1 MSTPYVLPDDG
12 TATQHDG
19 IDSLAI
25 KNTLLRRLLTRI
37 ALKTTA
43 RLYKHN
49 GPCIP
54 ISKHLIVKTGPFVHL
69 TEAATMSFVA
79 ANTSIPVPAVH
90 CSFIHKNRAFIVMER
105 IQGNSLAEAWPTL
118 SDAGLDNI
126 FAQLRQ
132 MFQELRALPP
142 PPGTGVESCG
152 GGSLRDS
159 RIPRSRPR
167 FGPFKCVQDFHR
179 WLREDLRPE
188 EQPEHMHDQEWKE
201 IKEMV
206 SKQDGPWP
214 PAVFTHGDLNPFNI
228 LVRGG
233 YVVGIID
240 WEFAGWY
247 PCYWEYTSAWC
258 GNHTR
263 QAWQG
268 FIAQF
273 LDPYPAELE
282 MEKTRQRWWGDI

>member
-1 MSTPYVLPDDG
+1 MSTPYVLPDDE

-19 IDSLAI
+19 TDSLAI

-49 GPCIP
+49 GPYIP
-54 ISKHLIVKTGPFVHL
+54 ISKHLIVKTGPFIHL
-69 TEAATMSFVA
+69 TKAATMSFVA
-79 ANTSIPVPAVH
+79 ANTSIPVPAIH
-90 CSFIHKNRAFIVMER
+90 CSFIHKNRAFIVIER

-142 PPGTGVESCG
+142 PPGTGVESCR

-167 FGPFKCVQDFHR
+167 FGPFKY
-179 WLREDLRPE
+179 LRPE

-201 IKEMV
+201 IKEIVM
-206 SKQDGPWP
+206 
-214 PAVFTHGDLNPFNI
+214 FTHRDLNPFNI

-233 YVVGIID
+233 YI
-240 WEFAGWY
+240 
-247 PCYWEYTSAWC
+247 EYTSAWC

-268 FIAQF
+268 FITQF
-273 LDPYPAELE
+273 LNPYPAELKI
-282 MEKTRQRWWGDI
+282 EKTRQR